1 MIAGRAV
8 ASGEI
13 GPDHIGRAARK
24 AAAAETQI
32 PEYFLS
38 DNVAQMVLL
47 HEILREL
54 RLITAHL
61 KGPGLFHE
69 EKG

>member
-1 MIAGRAV
+1 MAD
-8 ASGEI
+8 EI

-24 AAAAETQI
+24 AAAAESEM
-32 PEYFLS
+32 PKYFLS

-54 RLITAHL
+54 RLIRAQLT
-61 KGPGLFHE
+61 E
-69 EKG
+69 RSV